1 LQQDGLRISVLQHRY
16 SLIDKLIHKL
26 GISVALQYAGF
37 QGWLCGTKRKLQH
50 NALREIKTSNSENK
64 TIT

>member
-26 GISVALQYAGF
+26 GISVALQYAGRDGF
-37 QGWLCGTKRKLQH
+37 AVTGYKTKTAAQRPARNQ
-50 NALREIKTSNSENK
+50 
-64 TIT
+64 TI